1 MDTLK
6 GTNLVVRFL
15 LELCM
20 LAAVGYWGFK
30 SQSSWVMKL
39 MLGIGLPLLIAVVWG
54 LFVAPKAIY
63 PLRGIPHL
71 LLALILLGSGAVALF
86 ASEHPTPGWVY
97 TIILMINQVL
107 LVLWK
112 Q

>member
-1 MDTLK
+1 
-6 GTNLVVRFL
+6 
-15 LELCM
+15 M

-30 SQSSWVMKL
+30 TQSGWWMKL
-39 MLGIGLPLLIAVVWG
+39 TLGIGLPILIAVVWG
-54 LFVAPKAIY
+54 LFVAPRAMY

-71 LLALILLGSGAVALF
+71 VLALILLGSGAVALF
-86 ASEHPTPGWVY
+86 ASGIPTLGWIYAITLVV
-97 TIILMINQVL
+97 NQVL